1 MNNIDLHTT
10 PFVLLDDSQ
19 VSHVAGNSYLFHNP
33 EYIIQAKSFEDI
45 PRALTAIDEA
55 VEAGFYTAGWISYE
69 VGYYFE
75 KRLHHLLSRS
85 AEEPLIWM
93 MVTTHREA
101 LTPNQVETLLHTS
114 RRGNKKTFSTKFK
127 KPDLAEA
134 EYNKA
139 IANIHEFI
147 EAGDVYQINFTFPLP
162 VEIKGCRLEL
172 YNELRKNQPVSFGAY
187 INTGETEV
195 LSFSPELFLERKDNQ
210 LKSKPMKGTAARG
223 KDIEEDALIEQ
234 FLVNDD
240 KSRAENL
247 MIVDLIRNDLSR
259 IAKPGSVQVP
269 KLFETEKYNTLF
281 QMTSTVTAAAIK
293 DLTPTQALAAMFPC
307 GSVTGA
313 PKVRAMEIIAEL
325 EPQARG
331 VYCGTIGYFHSK
343 NWSLNV
349 PIRTLVRNDNLKGRL
364 SVGSGIV
371 ADSNPKGEYQE
382 CLLKARFTERTVNE
396 FALIESLLVEENE
409 CKNLDLHMKRMKSS
423 ADYFNFTFPKS
434 EIENALRDHASILS
448 KKHKLRLLLNKTGTY
463 SITSDQ
469 LSEPIQRH
477 GKIKLSQKRTD
488 STDVF
493 LRHKTTNRSLYNE
506 EFKHAVAEGYQD
518 ILFVNQHGFITE
530 GAISNI
536 FAEIDG
542 NLYTPPLSDGVLPG
556 IHRASMLENN
566 LAIVRSL
573 TLSDLQK
580 AEALY
585 IGNAIRGLRKIT
597 ISDL

>member
-1 MNNIDLHTT
+1 MIDLHTA
-10 PFVLLDDSQ
+10 PFVLLDDSRP
-19 VSHVAGNSYLFHNP
+19 SHSAGNSYLFHTP
-33 EYIIQAKSFEDI
+33 EHIIQANEFEDI
-45 PRALTAIDEA
+45 PIALAAIDEA
-55 VEAGFYTAGWISYE
+55 VEAGLYTAGWISYE

-75 KRLHHLLSRS
+75 KRLHHLASRS
-85 AEEPLIWM
+85 SEEPLIWM
-93 MVTTHREA
+93 MVTSHRDE
-101 LTPNQVETLLHTS
+101 LTPKQVETLLHTS
-114 RRGNKKTFSTKFK
+114 RRGNKKSFGIEFK
-127 KPDLAEA
+127 KPDLTEA

-139 IANIHEFI
+139 ISNIHAFI
-147 EAGDVYQINFTFPLP
+147 EAGDVYQINYTFPLP
-162 VEIKGCRLEL
+162 VEIKGCSIEL

-223 KDIEEDALIEQ
+223 KDAEEDASIEQ
-234 FLVNDD
+234 FLVNDG

-259 IAKPGSVQVP
+259 IAKSGSVQVP

-281 QMTSTVTAAAIK
+281 QMTSTVTATAIK
-293 DLTPTQALAAMFPC
+293 DLTPTQALTAMFPC
-307 GSVTGA
+307 GSITGA

-325 EPQARG
+325 EPHARG
-331 VYCGTIGYFHSK
+331 VYCGSIGYFHSK
-343 NWSLNV
+343 SWSLNV
-349 PIRTLVRNDNLKGRL
+349 PIRTLVRNDDAKSRL

-371 ADSNPKGEYQE
+371 ADSNPEGEYQE

-396 FALIESLLVEENE
+396 FALIETLLVEEQE
-409 CKNLDLHMKRMKSS
+409 CKNLDLHMKRIKNS
-423 ADYFNFTFPKS
+423 ADYFNFAFPKS
-434 EIENALRDHASILS
+434 EIENALKGHASLLNT
-448 KKHKLRLLLNKTGTY
+448 KHKLRLLLNKAGAF
-463 SITSDQ
+463 SISSNK
-469 LSEPIQRH
+469 LSEPTSENR
-477 GKIKLSQKRTD
+477 KIKLSEKRTD
-488 STDVF
+488 STEVF

-506 EFKHAVAEGYQD
+506 EFKRAIADGYLD
-518 ILFVNQHGFITE
+518 VLFINQHGFITE

-585 IGNAIRGLRKIT
+585 IGNAVRGLRKVA
-597 ISDL
+597 ISDF